1 MTNINFADI
10 GSEVKF
16 IDTLKYYQKSLR
28 ELASI
33 LTEEEIESVKK
44 LTTQCLN
51 KRYYKFGNT

>member
-1 MTNINFADI
+1 MTNINFADV

-44 LTTQCLN
+44 LTAQCLN
-51 KRYYKFGNT
+51 ISLEILK

>member
-1 MTNINFADI
+1 MTNIKFADI

-51 KRYYKFGNT
+51 KHYYKFGNT